1 LLGIHLREGSRK
13 SVKNLEEA
21 KRFIILNQLGRRNVD
36 SKTAAIL
43 RGQLYN
49 SEKKEPVIQ
58 KAGPGRGNKT
68 EGNSCPPLSTADKVA
83 AQTGVSA
90 ATVKRDAKL
99 AAAAEELGATADIVD
114 SKTAAILRGQLYNSE
129 KKEPTATLKKGADS
143 PLGHSEQAG
152 TTADKVAEQTGV
164 SAATV
169 KRDAKFAQAAEEL
182 GVTADIVAGK
192 DKRTRMEIVAA
203 AQNLA
208 KFPHQA
214 LKRIRT
220 RVESSP

>member
-1 LLGIHLREGSRK
+1 
-13 SVKNLEEA
+13 
-21 KRFIILNQLGRRNVD
+21 VD

-49 SEKKEPVIQ
+49 SEKKDQTANLKKGKESP
-58 KAGPGRGNKT
+58 KGHSDPSAKT
-68 EGNSCPPLSTADKVA
+68 AEKVA
-83 AQTGVSA
+83 AQTGVSV

-99 AAAAEELGATADIVD
+99 AA
-114 SKTAAILRGQLYNSE
+114 
-129 KKEPTATLKKGADS
+129 
-143 PLGHSEQAG
+143 
-152 TTADKVAEQTGV
+152 
-164 SAATV
+164 
-169 KRDAKFAQAAEEL
+169 AAEEL

-192 DKRTRMEIVAA
+192 DKRTRREIVAA

-208 KFPHQA
+208 RFPHQA